1 MYNKNPIIIRG
12 NEPTIISK
20 AKLLLL
26 KKFIKSF
33 LKKIIIANRDPR
45 CKPTSITSDL
55 DDEKLFTSDNKIKC
69 AEELTGINSEI
80 P

>member
-1 MYNKNPIIIRG
+1 MH
-12 NEPTIISK
+12 ISN

-26 KKFIKSF
+26 KKFNRSF
-33 LKKIIIANRDPR
+33 LKKTIIANSDPR
-45 CKPTSITSDL
+45 CKPTSITNEL
-55 DDEKLFTSDNKIKC
+55 EEKLLSSDIKIKC

>member
-33 LKKIIIANRDPR
+33 LKKTMIANNDPR
-45 CKPTSITSDL
+45 CKLTSITSEL
-55 DDEKLFTSDNKIKC
+55 DEKLLSSDSKIRC
-69 AEELTGINSEI
+69 ADELTGINSEI